1 MGTSK
6 DKERYTGVATP
17 EVLASVDLDIL
28 YLSNWLCRRIVDIV
42 PKEATRAGWGLTLG
56 PETTKAEKKRFD
68 RLVAA
73 GERMGIRSHVKEAM
87 RLARHQGGAALVMI
101 LEDGDTP
108 INEPANLKRL
118 RAIRGLHALD
128 CDRIWPAPGWSGV
141 GEPESYQIQINRDED
156 LKRAGLSEASLQ
168 VPIHKSRILR
178 FEGDPVPYRYKSHFR
193 WWGVSVLQ
201 SVWEVFKRYET
212 GQASAANILHDFSL
226 YVQKIKGLS
235 AMVAAGKGD
244 LVSNRMALN
253 ALMRSVIGGIALD
266 ADGEEASFLT
276 RSAAGVDSIIEKLKD
291 EVQGASRIPHT
302 KLWGASPSGLG
313 ATGHSEATNFAQEIH
328 EVQEEHIDRPLRQ
341 FYETLAACSSN
352 NAAME
357 LPEDWKL
364 DFHSTVMLSELEE
377 AELRSKTASADNQYI
392 TSGVLKPNEV
402 ALARFGG
409 PSYSLETTLL
419 DREENGAIK
428 QDPNNQLPPTFGG
441 DLAEL
446 PGQPAAQG
454 PGALPGNQQQALR
467 GDSVAERDDGCCSP
481 CDAATAKGEPAPCTK
496 DEQDHADE
504 LDEEQQDADAAD
516 PTVGQTMRRW
526 KAGGLH
532 SGTGKP
538 GEHRGPVPYDKG
550 SLKQAVA
557 IALSIAGEDKPR
569 RGRGRRPGVRADGS
583 RVTGRRVVAGVPLD
597 VNADGSANLVGPYGN
612 RLGLEAAVGF
622 DSSGLW
628 EVVGPAGDWT
638 AVVGVEEQ
646 ATVAAA
652 AGKGARVRRLD
663 SIDLLA
669 MGVRCDSYDH

>member
-6 DKERYTGVATP
+6 DKERYTGVAMP
-17 EVLASVDLDIL
+17 EVLASVDLDNL

-118 RAIRGLHALD
+118 RAIRGFHALD

-156 LKRAGLSEASLQ
+156 MKRAGLSEASLQ

-201 SVWEVFKRYET
+201 SVWEVFKRYEV

-235 AMVAAGKGD
+235 AMVGAGKGD

-364 DFHSTVMLSELEE
+364 DFHSTVMLSDLEE

-392 TSGVLKPNEV
+392 TSGVLQPNEV

-446 PGQPAAQG
+446 PGQPATQG
-454 PGALPGNQQQALR
+454 PGALPGDQQQALR
-467 GDSVAERDDGCCSP
+467 GDGAAERDDGCCSP
-481 CDAATAKGEPAPCTK
+481 CDAATAKGEP
-496 DEQDHADE
+496 
-504 LDEEQQDADAAD
+504 
-516 PTVGQTMRRW
+516 
-526 KAGGLH
+526 
-532 SGTGKP
+532 S
-538 GEHRGPVPYDKG
+538 PVPYDKG
-550 SLKQAVA
+550 SFKQAVA
-557 IALSIAGEDKPR
+557 IALLIAGEEKPR

-652 AGKGARVRRLD
+652 AGEGARVRRLN